1 MLGEVFNMSM
11 GQQLVLGSDDL
22 KGDLRDDLK
31 DDLIK
36 DESSEGPQHKRYS
49 SHPHNIEEAE
59 DLLETYFMRVSCC
72 HGGLSKMP
80 EVHDCHSCC
89 KVAKSADVRAYTDM
103 TIDEVCQARLELY
116 RHPVCL
122 VWLQIG
128 HRAGFARQGPAQN
141 ACKGCSAA

>member
-1 MLGEVFNMSM
+1 MLGEVFNMST

-72 HGGLSKMP
+72 HGWFS
-80 EVHDCHSCC
+80 
-89 KVAKSADVRAYTDM
+89 
-103 TIDEVCQARLELY
+103 
-116 RHPVCL
+116 
-122 VWLQIG
+122 
-128 HRAGFARQGPAQN
+128 
-141 ACKGCSAA
+141 